1 MRIELAIDS
10 IERYSRRMQLEV
22 NRDDFHETR
31 TVETQGEVDTARLE
45 PGQIRLS
52 IERFALTTNNITY
65 AVAGDMLDYWG
76 FFPSSPATD
85 ALGPRFRRWGSGPS
99 PSRHIPTSP
108 SAAATSG
115 STRWLHRRSSST
127 PPRTAAPSA
136 IVGPHRA
143 DHAATYTDFR
153 DVTTD
158 VQCSGRTR
166 PTSTSCCGACS

>member
-1 MRIELAIDS
+1 M
-10 IERYSRRMQLEV
+10 
-22 NRDDFHETR
+22 
-31 TVETQGEVDTARLE
+31 DTARLQ

-52 IERFALTTNNITY
+52 VERFALTTNNITY

-76 FFPSSPATD
+76 FFPVEPGADDTRWGRIPAMGLGLGRRVWSPRHRRRRPVLRVLPD
-85 ALGPRFRRWGSGPS
+85 GFRR
-99 PSRHIPTSP
+99 
-108 SAAATSG
+108 
-115 STRWLHRRSSST
+115 LSST

-143 DHAATYTDFR
+143 NHAATYTDFR

-158 VQCSGRTR
+158 VQCSARTR